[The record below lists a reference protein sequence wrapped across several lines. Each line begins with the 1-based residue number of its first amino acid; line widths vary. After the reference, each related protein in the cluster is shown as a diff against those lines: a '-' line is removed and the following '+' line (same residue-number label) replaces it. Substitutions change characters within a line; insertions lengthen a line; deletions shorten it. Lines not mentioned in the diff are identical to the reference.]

1 MDVLNNYIE
10 RYKSIRRM
18 SWLKRIYND
27 KYAFIGLGNHS
38 ISNLYPVIDYLHVTL
53 KYICCKSKGKIPYIV
68 SKWQNVQAITSFYY
82 ILSYQYF
89 KGVFFSISP
98 FSHY

>member
-18 SWLKRIYND
+18 SWLKRIYTD

-38 ISNLYPVIDYLHVTL
+38 ISNLYPVIDYLAHPTNPVE
-53 KYICCKSKGKIPYIV
+53 
-68 SKWQNVQAITSFYY
+68 
-82 ILSYQYF
+82 
-89 KGVFFSISP
+89 
-98 FSHY
+98 